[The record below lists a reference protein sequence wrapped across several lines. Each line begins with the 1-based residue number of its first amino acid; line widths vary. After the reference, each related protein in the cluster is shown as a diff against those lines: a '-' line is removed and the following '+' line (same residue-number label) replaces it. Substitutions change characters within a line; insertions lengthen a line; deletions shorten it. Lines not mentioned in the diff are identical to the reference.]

1 MIPESVFQRALEVG
15 LNAPTRP
22 TRVRRMNSGVLAV
35 EDAQGSRR
43 VFRGAAKGTGDLVG
57 WCSPDGLHL
66 EVEAKR
72 EDNTLSPAQKR
83 RQKALQ
89 RGGAVYVWCRPR
101 PGESLEA
108 AVTRSIAEIDRAIA
122 ARRGSPCR

>member
-35 EDAQGSRR
+35 EDAQGARR
-43 VFRGAAKGTGDLVG
+43 VFRGASAGTGDLVG

-66 EVEAKR
+66 EVETKR
-72 EDNTLSPAQKR
+72 EGKTLAPAQRR

-89 RGGAVYVWCRPR
+89 RGGAVYVWCRPL
-101 PGESLEA
+101 PKEA
-108 AVTRSIAEIDRAIA
+108 LKDAVSRSIAEIDRAIA